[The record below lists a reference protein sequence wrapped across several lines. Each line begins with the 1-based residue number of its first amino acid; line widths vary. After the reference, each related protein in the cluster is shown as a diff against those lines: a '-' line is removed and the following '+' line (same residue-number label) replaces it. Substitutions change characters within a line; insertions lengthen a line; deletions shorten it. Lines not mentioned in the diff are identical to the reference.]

1 MTTAALAA
9 LGAGAALAWLAA
21 GLRELHP
28 AIAGVLG
35 VVATW
40 LLLLGAVALGLEV
53 HALHLLAER
62 QVVGAGGPC
71 LPGGLP

>member
-1 MTTAALAA
+1 MTAAALAA
-9 LGAGAALAWLAA
+9 LGSGAALAWFAA
-21 GLRELHP
+21 VLRELHP